1 MLKRK
6 SKRKAWVC
14 STKPWSKGGG
24 ERERRKKKNGEEI
37 KGCDKKVVAAGDS
50 KEDPLCV

>member
-24 ERERRKKKNGEEI
+24 ERERRKKKMG
-37 KGCDKKVVAAGDS
+37 KR
-50 KEDPLCV
+50 